1 MPETIISVSHNS
13 SPPSEGC
20 RVGCTGGGSAGYGS
34 ILLSS
39 IRGERILAVNSA
51 KDRLKIYHNSNITG
65 GYSWSEEITISINPN
80 MLDLKINPDL
90 SKIFILYAKSF
101 EVFSRADTSWSLTN
115 TTDSPVKENN
125 YPGAS
130 SSSSSSGSPTTENFV
145 LMEID
150 DLNMD
155 TLEPTHITNR
165 NTIYNEKNIYYYGGG
180 SLTTISQV
188 FTGSNFTGATSH
200 SQADYLIIN
209 GISYYYRTDTST
221 PGWHTASG
229 NTQSDS
235 VTINFGDTIQVKL
248 HNSYAT
254 RAINSGAIIKKQIN
268 NLFIATNNGMIW
280 DGNSSNTIPETT
292 KLYIY
297 YSDSLST
304 PYATLYTNSRKEF
317 SEATLASPWVPA
329 TSKMLNYPYY
339 ANKIF
344 ASTNINKILIDNS
357 GKRIFLFFTGYSSW
371 QFNRTSTGWDSYG
384 KEDITPGV
392 YIDAPGIE
400 GVNYT
405 TNSIRNVNADSNR
418 SRLINYTYS
427 GNTMNSFTYY
437 GDDTG
442 GFLDLAKL
450 INYYSQNQVLDKMA
464 FAENGN
470 YVLVSFKNQ
479 NKIYIF
485 KKLSATGLDV
495 DYYPVGTVLYRW
507 ELFASISPSDILTNN
522 NWLFGK
528 NFYITNGSLI
538 PNPVNTNTKL
548 IASAESNGNGRIYIY
563 DSPFYKPYINS
574 YLQKVTKRNG
584 SCTYTVTATRDDQR
598 SVPIDLSSIE
608 VDTGSLPPG
617 LSYNTNNFTISGT
630 PTLGGIY
637 VVYIRARKY
646 GIYDEK
652 PLIIYVLDILNQS
665 NIINGKIKTKFQ
677 DYKIMSTG
685 APSSFSVTGTLPE
698 GLFIDALNGVIY
710 GTPQVSNTFSINVF
724 ISKTDNDNT
733 ITSYSEPFTIN
744 ILPEINSDL
753 DITFTSYESNNYTIT
768 TEFQAASAPCT
779 FSATNLPAGLSLNSV
794 TGLIS
799 GKPTEYGVK
808 LVNITAT
815 NAGGSDT
822 KILKINILKITS
834 NLTANGKISE
844 PFTYKII
851 GEGYPDNFI
860 AKNLPENFYL
870 FGDTIF
876 GTPYFSNTYSIPLEI
891 KRQNKVDYATLTLN
905 IGPFITDTGI
915 TDANLITQI
924 SFGSQLSY
932 KIPVLNPVTNYTYSA
947 TLLNGGALSSVNLQ
961 INSSTGVISG
971 VPNISGKISLL
982 VTCINP
988 SGSYTKILNVYVVK
1002 ITSGNSAQAKLNKP
1016 FSYTRTADGE
1026 VDYFTVENL
1035 PENFYLFGDT
1045 IFGTPL
1051 SIGTYNLIVK
1061 AFKNNKSFTENINLT
1076 VGLSI
1081 SSDTSLYGFIGEAFE
1096 YYIKTP
1102 LGNNNYSATFDD
1114 LPSWLN
1120 YDSLNKKIYGMPD
1133 SIQSYN
1139 FNLTITYAN
1148 STDIV
1153 NISLEIK
1160 NNPKNFIYGSKENI
1174 YNRLKLLLNGYV
1186 SKKENITEDLKKS
1199 ITNANELYEK
1209 LRC

>member
-1 MPETIISVSHNS
+1 MAETIISVSHNS
-13 SPPSEGC
+13 STPSEGC
-20 RVGCTGGGSAGYGS
+20 RVGCTGGGSNGYGS

-51 KDRLKIYHNSNITG
+51 KDRLKIYYNSNITG
-65 GYSWSEEITISINPN
+65 GFSWSEEITISINPN

-101 EVFSRADTSWSLTN
+101 EVFSRVGTSWSLTN
-115 TTDSPVKENN
+115 TINSPVKEND
-125 YPGAS
+125 YPGTPQS
-130 SSSSSSGSPTTENFV
+130 SPPTENFV

-155 TLEPTHITNR
+155 ILEPTHITGR
-165 NTIYNEKNIYYYGGG
+165 AVIYNDKNIYYYGGG
-180 SLTTISQV
+180 SSTTISQV
-188 FTGSNFTGATSH
+188 FTGSNFIGATSA
-200 SQADYLIIN
+200 SEADQLFIN
-209 GISYYYRTDTST
+209 GIAYYYRTGISA
-221 PGWHTASG
+221 PGWYTVSG
-229 NTQSDS
+229 NIQSDS
-235 VTINFGDTIQVKL
+235 VTINFGDTIQIKL
-248 HNSYAT
+248 HSSYAT
-254 RAINSGAIIKKQIN
+254 RAVNSGAIIKKQIN

-280 DGNSSNTIPETT
+280 DGDSNNTIPETT

-297 YSDSLST
+297 YSDSLTS
-304 PYATLYTNSRKEF
+304 PYATLYTNLRKKF
-317 SEATLASPWVPA
+317 SQSTLASPWVPA
-329 TSKMLNYPYY
+329 TSKMSKYPYY

-357 GKRIFLFFTGYSSW
+357 GGRILLFFNGYSSW
-371 QFNRTSTGWDSYG
+371 EFNRTSSGWDSYG

-392 YIDAPGIE
+392 FIDAPGIE
-400 GVNYT
+400 SVNYT
-405 TNSIRNVNADSNR
+405 NNSIRNVNADSNR
-418 SRLINYTYS
+418 SRLINYSYS

-437 GDDTG
+437 GDDSG

-450 INYYSQNQVLDKMA
+450 INYYSQNQVLDKME

-485 KKLSATGLDV
+485 KKLSSAGLDV
-495 DYYPVGTVLYRW
+495 DYYPTGTVLYRW
-507 ELFASISPSDILTNN
+507 ELFASISPTDIFTNN

-528 NFYITNGSLI
+528 NFYITNGLLI
-538 PNPVNTNTKL
+538 PNPANTNTKL
-548 IASAESNGNGRIYIY
+548 IVSAENNGNGKIYIY

-584 SCTYTVTATRDDQR
+584 SCNYTVTAVRDDQR
-598 SVPIDLSSIE
+598 STPIDLSSIE
-608 VDTGSLPPG
+608 IDTSTLPPG
-617 LSYNTNNFTISGT
+617 LSYNSNNFTISGT

-637 VVYIRARKY
+637 IVYIRARKY
-646 GIYDEK
+646 AIYDEK
-652 PLIIYVLDILNQS
+652 PLIIYVLDILNQNNTIS
-665 NIINGKIKTKFQ
+665 GKIKTKFE
-677 DYKIMSTG
+677 DYKIMSSG

-698 GLFIDALNGVIY
+698 GLFMDTLNGIIY
-710 GTPQVSNTFSINVF
+710 GTPQVSNTFSINVT
-724 ISKTDNDNT
+724 ISKTDKDNT
-733 ITSYSEPFTIN
+733 ITSYSESFTIN
-744 ILPEINSDL
+744 IAPEINSDL

-768 TEFQAASAPCT
+768 TEFQTASAPCT
-779 FSATNLPAGLSLNSV
+779 FSATNLPAGLSLNSA

-808 LVNITAT
+808 YITITAT

-834 NLTANGKISE
+834 NLIANGKISE
-844 PFTYKII
+844 PFTYKIL

-891 KRQNKVDYATLTLN
+891 QRQGKVDYATLTLN
-905 IGPFITDTGI
+905 IAPFISDTGI
-915 TDANLITQI
+915 TDYSLITQV
-924 SFGSQLSY
+924 SFGSPLSY

-947 TLLNGGALSSVNLQ
+947 TLLNGNALSSVNLQ

-971 VPNISGKISLL
+971 IPNISGKISLL
-982 VTCINP
+982 VTCVNP
-988 SGSYTKILNVYVVK
+988 SGSYTKILNIYVVK
-1002 ITSGNSAQAKLNKP
+1002 ITSGNSVQAKFNKP
-1016 FSYTRTADGE
+1016 FSYTITADGE
-1026 VDYFTVENL
+1026 VDYFAVENL

-1051 SIGTYNLIVK
+1051 DMGTYDLVVK
-1061 AFKNNKSFTENINLT
+1061 AFKNNKFFTETISLT
-1076 VGLSI
+1076 VGISI
-1081 SSDTSLYGFIGEAFE
+1081 SSDKNLYGFIGEYFE

-1102 LGNNNYSATFDD
+1102 LGNNSYSATFSN
-1114 LPSWLN
+1114 LPNWLN
-1120 YDSLNKKIYGMPD
+1120 YDSINKKIYGVPN
-1133 SIQSYN
+1133 SIQNYN
-1139 FNLTITYAN
+1139 FNITITYEN
-1148 STDIV
+1148 LTDIV
-1153 NISLEIK
+1153 DMSLEIK
-1160 NNPKNFIYGSKENI
+1160 NNPKNFIYANKENV
-1174 YNRLKLLLNGYV
+1174 YDRLKLLSNGYV